1 MPIVIPGLS
10 AMSALL
16 KNIEEQ
22 TRSLSAEDR
31 AMLAESMLESLHTSI
46 NDIEVAW
53 AEETEDRVRA
63 FDSGEIPSY
72 SAEDVFTEAHR
83 TLR

>member
-1 MPIVIPGLS
+1 
-10 AMSALL
+10 MSALL

-22 TRSLSAEDR
+22 ARSLSVEDR
-31 AMLAESMLESLHTSI
+31 AMLAESMLKSLHTSI

-72 SAEDVFTEAHR
+72 SAEEVFTEAHR

>member
-1 MPIVIPGLS
+1 
-10 AMSALL
+10 MSALL

-22 TRSLSAEDR
+22 ARSLSAGDR
-31 AMLAESMLESLHTSI
+31 AMLAESMLESLHTAI

-53 AEETEDRVRA
+53 AEESEDRVRA

-72 SAEDVFTEAHR
+72 SAEDVFAEAHR
-83 TLR
+83 TLQ

>member
-1 MPIVIPGLS
+1 
-10 AMSALL
+10 MSTLL

-22 TRSLSAEDR
+22 ARSLSAEDR
-31 AMLAESMLESLHTSI
+31 AMLGESMLESLYTSI

-72 SAEDVFTEAHR
+72 SAEEVFTEAHR
-83 TLR
+83 TLP

>member
-1 MPIVIPGLS
+1 
-10 AMSALL
+10 MSALL

-22 TRSLSAEDR
+22 ARSLSAEDR
-31 AMLAESMLESLHTSI
+31 AMLAESMLELLHTSI

-53 AEETEDRVRA
+53 AEETEDRIRA

>member
-1 MPIVIPGLS
+1 
-10 AMSALL
+10 MSALL

-22 TRSLSAEDR
+22 ARSLSAGDR
-31 AMLAESMLESLHTSI
+31 AMLAESMLESLHTAI

-63 FDSGEIPSY
+63 FDLGEIPSY

-83 TLR
+83 TLQ

>member
-1 MPIVIPGLS
+1 
-10 AMSALL
+10 MSALL

-22 TRSLSAEDR
+22 ARSLSAEDR

-46 NDIEVAW
+46 NDIEVAC
-53 AEETEDRVRA
+53 AEESEDRVRA

-72 SAEDVFTEAHR
+72 SAEDVFAEAHR

>member
-1 MPIVIPGLS
+1 M
-10 AMSALL
+10 AALL

-22 TRSLSAEDR
+22 VRSLSAEDR

-46 NDIEVAW
+46 NDIEVTW

>member
-1 MPIVIPGLS
+1 MA
-10 AMSALL
+10 AML

-22 TRSLSAEDR
+22 VRSLSAEDR

-72 SAEDVFTEAHR
+72 SAEEVFTEAHR

>member
-1 MPIVIPGLS
+1 
-10 AMSALL
+10 MSALL

-22 TRSLSAEDR
+22 ARSLSAEDR
-31 AMLAESMLESLHTSI
+31 AMLAESMLESLHTAI

-72 SAEDVFTEAHR
+72 SAEDVFAEAHR